1 MLVLVFALL
10 SGAIALT
17 FPVVQTKIAHYLTDI
32 INRDYHT
39 NIHIDQAAV
48 TLFGDIKLKKVL
60 ILDEH
65 KDTLI
70 YANRIATSILD
81 FHKLIDKSDLLFGD
95 LRVDGLYLQMKTY
108 KGDNFSNLDRFIDA
122 FDDGTPS
129 TNSFLLTA
137 EHAYLTNARFLYLDL
152 NFQDPRVAEFSQIN
166 GEMSQFKILGSNVT
180 TAIEKLS
187 FLDYR
192 GLYVKNAS
200 TQFSYTKEQIRLQN
214 IDLITPHSLY
224 KGDVTLKYTLDDFS
238 DFNNRVRFFFKID
251 QASLSSDD
259 IRFFY
264 DELAKGKNFTLKGN
278 ITGTLNN
285 LTFRKLRVTDGNGS
299 LIAGT
304 IVFKNV
310 FGDADERFYMHG
322 EFTNLTSNYS
332 TLTTLL
338 PKVLG
343 KNLPAVLNRFGTFQL
358 KGTTDLTANSLKA
371 NCSVQSILGL
381 AKANFTM
388 DNLLQIEKAK
398 YKGLVALTQFQ
409 LGDLLQRSDVGMVSL
424 NVKVDGSG
432 FEIKHLNTTFEGDI
446 SQLNYNKYQY
456 SNIQIDGRFKN
467 PLFTGKL
474 IVNDPNLYLDFMGSV
489 NVNKKEIA
497 YDFHAAVDYANL
509 QALNFVTKDS
519 ISIFKGN
526 MDINLAGTSIDN
538 LVGKVA
544 LTETSYQNKKDTYYF
559 DDFSISSNFNEVGV
573 RTIAVASPDIINGQI
588 QGKFQVNQL
597 QPLLEN
603 ALGSLYANYSPN
615 KVKAGQY
622 MKFDFTVYNKVIDVF
637 YPGISV
643 ATNTDFKGN
652 INADT
657 NEFKLHFSS
666 PEITAYTNT
675 FNAIN
680 LQIDNKNPLYNAYI
694 ELDSIKTEQYKIR
707 DFSLINVTMNDTL
720 FVRSEFKGGD
730 KGEDNYSLNLYHT
743 INKLKQSI
751 VGIQKSEL
759 KYKDFLW
766 YLNEKDDSDNKVI
779 FNQAFTEFSFDNLVL
794 SHEDKQVSLNGTLS
808 GKTDKDLFLNF
819 TGVPI
824 EKILPTIDDFSP
836 KGNLNGSVNLKQI
849 KGVYQPTAN
858 VSIDDLSIND
868 IALGRLNVALSG
880 DEELRKFNLLA
891 TIENKDVESFTAQGD
906 FEVTTEKTNL
916 NMDLNFDNF
925 NLGVLSSFGGDII
938 TNVRG
943 LASGRSNLSG
953 SLSNLDINGRLFI
966 NKAGLRIP
974 YLNVDYT
981 IADEVVVDVTESN
994 FYVSNAAI
1002 FDKKYNTSG
1011 VLNGTI
1017 AHKNFSDWK
1026 FDLSVNAKRL
1036 LALDTD
1042 YSEDAAY
1049 YGTAFM
1055 DGYALIK
1062 GPLDGLFIKVAAK
1075 SEKGTEVK
1083 IPISD
1088 AESTE
1093 TNNALHF
1100 ITKNEKY
1107 KLNKGPE
1114 TIRNY
1119 NGIDLE
1125 FEFDITPDAEV
1136 EIVLDRNTG
1145 HGMKGKGFGSMLIK
1159 INTLGKFNMW
1169 GDFQA
1174 YEGTYN
1180 FRYGGLIN
1188 KKFKVKKGGSITWEG
1203 DPMRANLNLEAVY
1216 TTTANP
1222 GVLIENASFNK
1233 KVQTDVVIGLK
1244 GNLSNPE
1251 PNFDINFPTVST
1263 VLQSEIQTKLDD
1275 KDIRQKQALILLS
1288 TGGFLSVDGL
1298 NQASI
1303 KNNLYEKVGDLF
1315 GSVFNDND
1323 GKFVLGVDIVS
1334 ADKNPGAYTDGRVGV
1349 NFTTKLNERISINGK
1364 VGVPI
1369 GGVNESTIVGDL
1381 EIQYRVN
1388 EEGTL
1393 NLKVFNKENNVN
1405 YFVGEGVG
1413 YTQGVGIS
1421 YEVNFETFKE
1431 LLHKIF
1437 ANQKVE
1443 KVPAD
1448 QLKKELQDSEIL
1460 PDFIHL
1466 NNQEKKDPEKTN
1478 PNLEAI
1484 PPED

>member
-1 MLVLVFALL
+1 MLVLVLL
-10 SGAIALT
+10 TAAIALT
-17 FPVVQTKIAHYLTDI
+17 LPVVQTKIARYFTDL

-39 NIHIDQAAV
+39 NIQIDQVSV

-60 ILDEH
+60 IRDEH
-65 KDTLI
+65 QDTLI
-70 YANRIATSILD
+70 YANRLATSILD
-81 FHKLIDKSDLLFGD
+81 FKRLVDQSDLIFD
-95 LRVDGLYLQMKTY
+95 EVRADGLYLQMKTY

-122 FDDGTPS
+122 FDDGKPS

-137 EHAYLTNARFLYLDL
+137 ETAFLTNGRFVFLDL
-152 NFQDPRVAEFSQIN
+152 NNPDPRDAEFTQIN
-166 GEMSQFKILGSNVT
+166 GELSQFKILGSNVT
-180 TAIEKLS
+180 TAIDKLS

-200 TQFSYTKEQIRLQN
+200 TQFSYTKQAIRLQHV
-214 IDLITPHSLY
+214 DLTTNHSLY

-238 DFNNRVRFFFKID
+238 DFNNRVRFYFKID
-251 QASLSSDD
+251 QASLSSTD
-259 IRFFY
+259 IRCFY
-264 DELAKGKNFTLKGN
+264 DELAKGKNFTLKGH
-278 ITGTLNN
+278 ISGTLND

-304 IVFKNV
+304 INFKNV
-310 FGDADERFYMHG
+310 FGEADERFYMKG
-322 EFTNLTSNYS
+322 NFTNLTSNYH
-332 TLTTLL
+332 TLATLL

-343 KNLPAVLNRFGTFQL
+343 KNLPPVLARFGTFHL
-358 KGTTDLTANSLKA
+358 KGITELTANNLKA
-371 NCSVQSILGL
+371 NCEVQSKLGY
-381 AKANFTM
+381 AKANFTL
-388 DNLLQIEKAK
+388 DNLLQIEQAK
-398 YKGLVALTQFQ
+398 YKGLVQLNQFQ
-409 LGDLLQRSDVGMVSL
+409 LGNLLQRTDVGQVSL
-424 NVKVDGSG
+424 AVKVDGSG
-432 FEIKHLNTTFEGDI
+432 FEIKHLNTAFEGQI
-446 SQLNYNKYQY
+446 TQLYYNQYNY
-456 SNIQIDGRFKN
+456 SNLQIDGRFKN
-467 PLFTGKL
+467 PVFTGKL
-474 IVNDPNLYLDFMGSV
+474 IVNDPNLFLDFMGSV
-489 NVNKKEIA
+489 NLNRKEIA

-509 QALNFVTKDS
+509 HALNFVTKDS
-519 ISIFKGN
+519 VSIFKG
-526 MDINLAGTSIDN
+526 DVKINLAGTSIDN
-538 LVGKVA
+538 IKGTVSLS
-544 LTETSYQNKKDTYYF
+544 ETSYQNKKDTYYF
-559 DDFSISSNFNEVGV
+559 DDFSISSTFDESGV
-573 RTIAVASPDIINGQI
+573 RTIAVQSPDIINGSI
-588 QGKFQVNQL
+588 QGKFQVKQL
-597 QPLLEN
+597 QPIVEN

-615 KVKAGQY
+615 KVNSGQF

-637 YPGISV
+637 YPGISI
-643 ATNTDFKGN
+643 ATNTDFKGS
-652 INADT
+652 INADK
-657 NEFKLHFSS
+657 NEFKFHFSS
-666 PEITAYTNT
+666 PEIAAYETTLNKV
-675 FNAIN
+675 NV
-680 LQIDNKNPLYNAYI
+680 QIDNKNPLYNSYI
-694 ELDSIKTEQYKIR
+694 ELDSIKTKYYKIR
-707 DFSLINVTMNDTL
+707 DFSLINVTTNDTL

-730 KGEDNYSLNLYHT
+730 KGEDRYSLNLYHT

-766 YLNEKDDSDNKVI
+766 YLNEKDGDDNKVI
-779 FNQAFTEFSFDNLVL
+779 FDQALKHFTFDNLVL
-794 SHEDKQVSLNGTLS
+794 SHENQSVSLMGTLN
-808 GKTDKDLFLNF
+808 GKTEKDLYLNF
-819 TGVPI
+819 NSVPI
-824 EKILPTIDDFSP
+824 EKLLPTLEDFSP
-836 KGNLNGSVNLKQI
+836 KGNLNGSVNLKQLNGI
-849 KGVYQPTAN
+849 YQPTSKIA
-858 VSIDDLSIND
+858 IDNLSVND
-868 IALGRLNVALSG
+868 IALGRLNVELTG
-880 DEELRKFNLLA
+880 DEALQKFTMHAN
-891 TIENKDVESFTAQGD
+891 IENKDVESFTAQGD
-906 FEVTTEKTNL
+906 FEVSTEKTKI

-943 LASGRSNLSG
+943 LASGRSNIAGNLD
-953 SLSNLDINGRLFI
+953 NLDINGRLFV

-981 IADEVVVDVTESN
+981 IADEAVVDVTESN
-994 FYVSNAAI
+994 FYVSNASI
-1002 FDKKYNTSG
+1002 FDKKYNTTG

-1026 FDLSVNAKRL
+1026 FDLTVNSKRL
-1036 LALDTD
+1036 LALDTN
-1042 YSEDAAY
+1042 YSEDSAY

-1055 DGYALIK
+1055 DGYASIK

-1107 KLNKGPE
+1107 NLHKGGE

-1145 HGMKGKGFGSMLIK
+1145 HGMKGKGFGSLLIK

-1251 PNFDINFPTVST
+1251 PNFEINFPTVST

-1323 GKFVLGVDIVS
+1323 GKFVVGVDIVS
-1334 ADKNPGAYTDGRVGV
+1334 ADKNPGATNTDGRVGV

-1413 YTQGVGIS
+1413 YTQGIGIS
-1421 YEVNFETFKE
+1421 YEVDFDTFKE

-1437 ANQKVE
+1437 VNQKLE
-1443 KVPAD
+1443 KVQPTEA
-1448 QLKKELQDSEIL
+1448 QKQVQDSEML
-1460 PDFIHL
+1460 PDYIHL
-1466 NNQEKKDPEKTN
+1466 NNQEKKDPEMTK
-1478 PNLEAI
+1478 PNSEAT
-1484 PPED
+1484 PPEE

>member
-1 MLVLVFALL
+1 MLVFALL

-17 FPVVQTKIAHYLTDI
+17 LPVVQTKIAHYLTDI

-39 NIHIDQAAV
+39 NIQIDQASI

-65 KDTLI
+65 QDTLI

-81 FHKLIDKSDLLFGD
+81 FRKLIDKSDLIFGD

-122 FDDGTPS
+122 FDDGKPS
-129 TNSFLLTA
+129 TDSFLLTA
-137 EHAYLTNARFLYLDL
+137 ENAYLTNGRFLYLDL
-152 NFQDPRVAEFSQIN
+152 NNPDSRLAEFTQLN
-166 GEMSQFKILGSNVT
+166 GALSQFTILGSDVS
-180 TAIEKLS
+180 ASIDKLS
-187 FLDYR
+187 FYDYR

-224 KGDVTLKYTLDDFS
+224 KGDVTLNYTLDDFS

-251 QASLSSDD
+251 QASLASDD

-310 FGDADERFYMHG
+310 FGGPDEPFYMKG
-322 EFTNLTSNYS
+322 DFTNLTSNYN
-332 TLTTLL
+332 TLTSLL
-338 PKVLG
+338 PNVLG
-343 KNLPAVLNRFGTFQL
+343 ENLPPVMSRFGTFQV
-358 KGTTDLTANSLKA
+358 KGTTELTANSLKA
-371 NCSVQSILGL
+371 NCSIQSKLGL
-381 AKANFTM
+381 AKANFIM
-388 DNLLQIEKAK
+388 DNLLQIEKAN
-398 YKGLVALTQFQ
+398 YKGLVGLTQFD
-409 LGDLLQRSDVGMVSL
+409 LGELLQRSDVGKVSL

-432 FEIKHLNTTFEGDI
+432 FEIKQLNTKFEGDI
-446 SQLNYNKYQY
+446 TQLNFNKYQY

-467 PLFTGKL
+467 PNFTGKL
-474 IVNDPNLYLDFMGSV
+474 IVNDPNLFLDFMGSV
-489 NVNKKEIA
+489 NLNKKEIA
-497 YDFHAAVDYANL
+497 YNFHAVVDYANL
-509 QALNFVTKDS
+509 HELNFVTQDS
-519 ISIFKGN
+519 ISIFKG
-526 MDINLAGTSIDN
+526 DIDIKLIGTTIDN
-538 LVGKVA
+538 LKGKVA
-544 LTETSYQNKKDTYYF
+544 LSETSYQNKKDTYHF
-559 DDFSISSNFNEVGV
+559 DDFSISSSFDDGGV
-573 RTIAVASPDIINGQI
+573 RTIAVESPDIINGSI

-657 NEFKLHFSS
+657 NAFKFHFSS
-666 PEITAYTNT
+666 PEITAYNNT

-680 LQIDNKNPLYNAYI
+680 VQIDNKNPLFNAYI
-694 ELDSIKTEQYKIR
+694 ELDSIKTKQYKIR
-707 DFSLINVTMNDTL
+707 DFSLINVTTNDTL
-720 FVRSEFKGGD
+720 FVRSEFKGGE

-751 VGIQKSEL
+751 VGVQKSEL
-759 KYKDFLW
+759 KYKDFFW
-766 YLNEKDDSDNKVI
+766 YLNETDSSDNKVI
-779 FNQAFTEFSFDNLVL
+779 FNQAFTEFNFDNLVL
-794 SHEDKQVSLNGTLS
+794 SHEDKQISLNGELS

-849 KGVYQPTAN
+849 AGVYQPMAKLA
-858 VSIDDLSIND
+858 IDELFVND
-868 IALGRLNVALSG
+868 IALGRLNLALSG
-880 DEELRKFNLLA
+880 DEELRKFNMLA
-891 TIENKDVESFTAQGD
+891 SIENKEVESFTAQGD
-906 FEVTTEKTNL
+906 FEVTTEKTSL

-943 LASGRSNLSG
+943 LASGRSNISG
-953 SLSNLDINGRLFI
+953 SLSNLDINGRLFV

-981 IADEVVVDVTESN
+981 IADEVVVDVTETN
-994 FYVSNAAI
+994 FYVSNATLS
-1002 FDKKYNTSG
+1002 DKKYNTSG

-1026 FDLSVNAKRL
+1026 FDLQINSKRL
-1036 LALDTD
+1036 LALDTN

-1055 DGYALIK
+1055 DGYASIK

-1114 TIRNY
+1114 TLRNY

-1145 HGMKGKGFGSMLIK
+1145 HGMKGKGFGSLLIK

-1203 DPMRANLNLEAVY
+1203 DPMRASLNLEAVY
-1216 TTTANP
+1216 TTNANP

-1244 GNLSNPE
+1244 GNLNNPE
-1251 PNFDINFPTVST
+1251 PNFEINFPTVST

-1323 GKFVLGVDIVS
+1323 GKFVMGVDIVS

-1443 KVPAD
+1443 KVSAT
-1448 QLKKELQDSEIL
+1448 QLQKEIQDSEML

-1466 NNQEKKDPEKTN
+1466 NNQEKKNPEVTN
-1478 PNLEAI
+1478 PNSEAI
-1484 PPED
+1484 PPEE

>member
-1 MLVLVFALL
+1 MLL
-10 SGAIALT
+10 GAIALT
-17 FPVVQTKIAHYLTDI
+17 LPVVQTKIAQYLTGV
-32 INRDYHT
+32 INREYHT
-39 NIHIDQAAV
+39 NIQIDQASI

-65 KDTLI
+65 QDTLI
-70 YANRIATSILD
+70 YANRLATSVVD
-81 FHKLIDKSDLLFGD
+81 FRRLVDKSDLIFGAIKA
-95 LRVDGLYLQMKTY
+95 DGLYLQMKTY
-108 KGDNFSNLDRFIDA
+108 KGDSFSNLDRFIAA
-122 FDDGTPS
+122 FDDGKPS

-137 EHAYLTNARFLYLDL
+137 ENASLTNARFVYLDL
-152 NFQDPRVAEFSQIN
+152 NNPDDPRDAEFTKIN
-166 GEMSQFKILGSNVT
+166 ADLSQFKILGSSVT
-180 TAIEKLS
+180 TSIDKIS

-192 GLYVKNAS
+192 GLFVKNAS
-200 TQFSYTKEQIRLQN
+200 TQFSYTKECIRLQH
-214 IDLITPHSLY
+214 IDLITDHSLY
-224 KGDVTLKYTLDDFS
+224 KGDVTLKYSLADFS
-238 DFNNRVRFFFKID
+238 DFNNRVRFYFKID
-251 QASLSSDD
+251 QASLSSND
-259 IRFFY
+259 IRCFY
-264 DELAKGKNFTLKGN
+264 DELAKNKNFTLQGH
-278 ITGTLNN
+278 ISGTLNN

-299 LIAGT
+299 LIAGN

-310 FGDADERFYMHG
+310 FGREDERFYMKAD
-322 EFTNLTSNYS
+322 FTNFTSNYS
-332 TLTTLL
+332 TLIGLL
-338 PKVLG
+338 PGVLG
-343 KNLPAVLNRFGTFQL
+343 KNLPPVLSRFGRFEL
-358 KGTTDLTANSLKA
+358 KGTTELTANEVKA
-371 NCSVQSILGL
+371 NCEVQSKLGY
-381 AKANFTM
+381 AKAQFTM
-388 DNLLQIEKAK
+388 DNLLQIEKAN
-398 YKGLVALTQFQ
+398 YKGQVVLNQFQ
-409 LGDLLQRSDVGMVSL
+409 LGELLQRKDVAKVSL
-424 NVKVDGSG
+424 DVKVDGSG
-432 FEIKHLNTTFEGDI
+432 FEIKHLNTAFEGRV
-446 SQLNYNKYQY
+446 SQLNYNHYNY

-467 PLFTGKL
+467 PVFSGKL
-474 IVNDPNLYLDFMGSV
+474 IVNDPNLFLDFMGAV
-489 NVNKKEIA
+489 NLNKKEIA

-509 QALNFVTKDS
+509 HALNFVTKDS
-519 ISIFKGN
+519 ISVFKGDL
-526 MDINLAGTSIDN
+526 DIKLEGTTIN
-538 LVGKVA
+538 NIKGTVA
-544 LTETSYQNKKDTYYF
+544 LSKTSYQNKKDTYYF
-559 DDFSISSNFNEVGV
+559 DDFSISSSFDELGV
-573 RTIAVASPDIINGQI
+573 RTIAVHSPDILNGMI

-597 QPLLEN
+597 QAILEN

-615 KVKAGQY
+615 KVMAGQF
-622 MKFDFTVYNKVIDVF
+622 MKFDFTLHNKVIDVF
-637 YPGISV
+637 YPGISI
-643 ATNTDFKGN
+643 ASNTDFKGS
-652 INADT
+652 INADK

-666 PEITAYTNT
+666 PEISAYETT
-675 FNAIN
+675 FNKIN
-680 LQIDNKNPLYNAYI
+680 LQIDNKNPLYNAFI
-694 ELDSIKTEQYKIR
+694 ELDSIKTKQYKIR
-707 DFSLINVTMNDTL
+707 DFSLINVTTNDTL

-743 INKLKQSI
+743 INNLKQSI

-766 YLNEKDDSDNKVI
+766 YLNEKDTDDNKVI
-779 FNQAFTEFSFDNLVL
+779 FDKELKHFTFDNLVL
-794 SHEDKQVSLNGTLS
+794 SHENQNISLTGNLR
-808 GKTDKDLFLNF
+808 GKTEKDLFLNF
-819 TGVPI
+819 NSVPI
-824 EKILPTIDDFSP
+824 EKILPTIADFSP
-836 KGNLNGSVNLKQI
+836 KGNLNGSVNLKQLQ
-849 KGVYQPTAN
+849 GVYQPTSKIA
-858 VSIDDLSIND
+858 IDDLSINA
-868 IALGRLNVALSG
+868 IALGKLNVQLTG

-891 TIENKDVESFTAQGD
+891 NIENKEVESFTAQGD
-906 FEVTTEKTNL
+906 FMVSNEKTNL

-925 NLGVLSSFGGDII
+925 NLGVLSSFGGDVI
-938 TNVRG
+938 TDVRG
-943 LASGRSNLSG
+943 LASGRSNISG
-953 SLSNLDINGRLFI
+953 NFDNLDINGRLFV

-981 IADEVVVDVTESN
+981 IADDAVVDVTESN
-994 FYVSNAAI
+994 FYVSNATI
-1002 FDKKYNTSG
+1002 YDKKYNTSG

-1017 AHKNFSDWK
+1017 AHKNFSNWK
-1026 FDLSVNAKRL
+1026 FDLNVSAKRL
-1036 LALDTD
+1036 LALDTN

-1055 DGYALIK
+1055 DGYATIK

-1093 TNNALHF
+1093 SNNALHF

-1114 TIRNY
+1114 SIRNY

-1145 HGMKGKGFGSMLIK
+1145 HGMKGKGFGSLLIK

-1251 PNFDINFPTVST
+1251 PNFEINFPTVST

-1388 EEGTL
+1388 EEGSL

-1421 YEVNFETFKE
+1421 YEVDFETFKE
-1431 LLHKIF
+1431 LVRKIF
-1437 ANQKVE
+1437 VNQKLDKLTNTE
-1443 KVPAD
+1443 A
-1448 QLKKELQDSEIL
+1448 QKEVQDSDVL

-1466 NNQEKKDPEKTN
+1466 NDQKKKEPETTK
-1478 PNLEAI
+1478 PNTEAI